1 MENTDY
7 TVNTGLIKM
16 PKNIRQIGSIRDH
29 NKAIYVEDY
38 VMTYI
43 KQLSVRDYTACK
55 VAVLLGYY
63 VCTEESKNLFIKGA
77 IEMKSLDINS
87 SLPFSDEAWTSIYE
101 NIKKY
106 FTDVEIVGWAL
117 IGPEFFIENEDK
129 IKKIHTDNF
138 FGPDKT
144 LLKMDSMEKEEAFY
158 LYENNQL
165 IKQTGYYIYYEKNE
179 EMQSYMVENKE
190 VVVEERSYDDETTRK
205 IRKVIKEKKEP
216 KDDKNV
222 IHLLYGASALLT
234 IIVLIIA
241 AAMLNNY
248 GQLKNM
254 ETAINTLSE
263 RISSD
268 TIQKTDALNSHDV
281 EDPIKT
287 SDNDTTETDN
297 NTEGNNNLDVTGR
310 NTVDANQE
318 AEETM
323 EVETVSGNIAADNN
337 ADSEKGKTTDEA
349 SDIDNAEASK
359 DNIEGK
365 ESNTGDTDTTKG
377 DSTTNETTTDK
388 GDSTTKDTSD
398 DNAASTTKDTTA
410 DKENM
415 TEAPKNTTKN
425 ETANE
430 DDSKQQDTSKD
441 SKETVAETKYYTVK
455 AGESLAGISYR
466 LYNSYNYIS
475 AIKKLNGI
483 EDENKI
489 FAGQKLIV
497 P

>member
-7 TVNTGLIKM
+7 TINTGLIKM

-106 FTDVEIVGWAL
+106 FIDVEIVGWAL
-117 IGPEFFIENEDK
+117 IGPEFFLENEDK

-144 LLKMDSMEKEEAFY
+144 LLKMDSIEKEEAFY

-165 IKQTGYYIYYEKNE
+165 IKQSGYYIYYEKNE
-179 EMQSYMVENKE
+179 EMQNYMVENKE
-190 VVVEERSYDDETTRK
+190 VVIEERSYVDETTRK

-263 RISSD
+263 MISSD
-268 TIQKTDALNSHDV
+268 TIQKTDALNSDDV
-281 EDPIKT
+281 QDPIKT
-287 SDNDTTETDN
+287 TDNDTAETDN
-297 NTEGNNNLDVTGR
+297 NTEVSSNQGTTDS
-310 NTVDANQE
+310 NTADANQE

-323 EVETVSGNIAADNN
+323 EVETVPGNITADSNT
-337 ADSEKGKTTDEA
+337 DSEKGKSTDDA
-349 SDIDNAEASK
+349 SDIENAEASK
-359 DNIEGK
+359 DNIEDK

-377 DSTTNETTTDK
+377 DSTTNEATIDN
-388 GDSTTKDTSD
+388 GDSTAKDNSD
-398 DNAASTTKDTTA
+398 DKAASTTKDTTTA
-410 DKENM
+410 KDNI
-415 TEAPKNTTKN
+415 TDAPKDTTKS
-425 ETANE
+425 ETVE

-475 AIKKLNGI
+475 TIKKLNGI